1 MADPRTPSR
10 PASGRGIPTHL
21 VAILRRDLPLV
32 VLDAVIV
39 IGVYLA
45 LLVVRFD
52 GAVPSTYWR
61 GFRIFVVIV
70 LSVHLL
76 SNASFGLYG
85 QMWQHASV
93 QEARRL
99 LLAGAAAFTVIVI
112 AGVVGEGQVVPR
124 LVAIVGP
131 VLALLGFGVLRF
143 QSRLFAFHRSE
154 AKAAEHRNERVL
166 LYGTGEAGAAVLR
179 DIRRDP
185 GLGLR
190 VVGLIDDDPRRRGLS
205 LHGLVVLGG
214 GDDIPHLVETR
225 SATQVLLAI
234 PSADSDLIRRVAE
247 RCKEAGVRLRVL
259 PSVREFVGGK
269 VTARDIRDLS
279 IEDLL
284 GRQQV
289 ETDLAA
295 VRALLSGRRVLV
307 TGAGGSIG
315 SEIAR
320 QVADFE
326 PEQLLLV
333 DHDETL
339 LFEVAQALPTGVP
352 RRQVLLDIRDGERV
366 AETFASLAPDVVF
379 HAAANKHV
387 PILEQYPR
395 EAALTNVLGT
405 ANVVDAVTT
414 AHVPMLVFI
423 STDKA
428 IRPISVMGASKRI
441 AEEIV
446 RGFTGNG
453 TVACCVRF
461 GNVVGSRGSVIP
473 TFLRQIQRGGPVT
486 VTDPRMT
493 RYFMSIP
500 EAVQLVLQ
508 AAALSEGGE
517 IYTLDMGEPVNI
529 LDLAK
534 NVIRLS
540 GRVPEQDVPIVIT
553 GPRPGERLTEEVR
566 DPDEVLL
573 PSGHPA
579 ISVTRAPSADR
590 PALRHA
596 IGTLETLCREG
607 DDETV
612 AAYLLTEAQGPA
624 PALAAK
630 ADVMAGRTTT

>member
-1 MADPRTPSR
+1 M
-10 PASGRGIPTHL
+10 
-21 VAILRRDLPLV
+21 
-32 VLDAVIV
+32 
-39 IGVYLA
+39 
-45 LLVVRFD
+45 
-52 GAVPSTYWR
+52 
-61 GFRIFVVIV
+61 
-70 LSVHLL
+70 
-76 SNASFGLYG
+76 
-85 QMWQHASV
+85 
-93 QEARRL
+93 
-99 LLAGAAAFTVIVI
+99 
-112 AGVVGEGQVVPR
+112 
-124 LVAIVGP
+124 
-131 VLALLGFGVLRF
+131 
-143 QSRLFAFHRSE
+143 
-154 AKAAEHRNERVL
+154 
-166 LYGTGEAGAAVLR
+166 
-179 DIRRDP
+179 
-185 GLGLR
+185 
-190 VVGLIDDDPRRRGLS
+190 
-205 LHGLVVLGG
+205 
-214 GDDIPHLVETR
+214 
-225 SATQVLLAI
+225 
-234 PSADSDLIRRVAE
+234 
-247 RCKEAGVRLRVL
+247 RLRVL

-295 VRALLSGRRVLV
+295 VRALLGGRRVLV

-339 LFEVAQALPTGVP
+339 LFEVAQALPTGVS

-366 AETFASLAPDVVF
+366 AETFASLAPEVVF
-379 HAAANKHV
+379 HAAADKHV
-387 PILEQYPR
+387 PILEHYPR
-395 EAALTNVLGT
+395 EAAPRTCSARAT
-405 ANVVDAVTT
+405 SWTRSQRPRADARL
-414 AHVPMLVFI
+414 HLHRQG
-423 STDKA
+423 
-428 IRPISVMGASKRI
+428 RPPGERDGRLEADRRGDH
-441 AEEIV
+441 AG
-446 RGFTGNG
+446 GFTGNG

-566 DPDEVLL
+566 DPDELLL

-579 ISVTRAPSADR
+579 ISVTRAPVRRSSGPPPRD
-590 PALRHA
+590 RHA
-596 IGTLETLCREG
+596 R
-607 DDETV
+607 D
-612 AAYLLTEAQGPA
+612 
-624 PALAAK
+624 ALS
-630 ADVMAGRTTT
+630 RR

>member
-1 MADPRTPSR
+1 M
-10 PASGRGIPTHL
+10 
-21 VAILRRDLPLV
+21 
-32 VLDAVIV
+32 
-39 IGVYLA
+39 
-45 LLVVRFD
+45 
-52 GAVPSTYWR
+52 
-61 GFRIFVVIV
+61 
-70 LSVHLL
+70 
-76 SNASFGLYG
+76 
-85 QMWQHASV
+85 
-93 QEARRL
+93 
-99 LLAGAAAFTVIVI
+99 
-112 AGVVGEGQVVPR
+112 
-124 LVAIVGP
+124 
-131 VLALLGFGVLRF
+131 
-143 QSRLFAFHRSE
+143 
-154 AKAAEHRNERVL
+154 
-166 LYGTGEAGAAVLR
+166 LR

-352 RRQVLLDIRDGERV
+352 RRQILLDIRDGERV

-473 TFLRQIQRGGPVT
+473 TFLRQNPAGRAGDGDRPADDSILHEHPRGG
-486 VTDPRMT
+486 
-493 RYFMSIP
+493 
-500 EAVQLVLQ
+500 
-508 AAALSEGGE
+508 AARPAGGGALRGRRDLH
-517 IYTLDMGEPVNI
+517 LDMGEPVNI

-540 GRVPEQDVPIVIT
+540 GRVPEQDVPIVIIR
-553 GPRPGERLTEEVR
+553 PRPGERLTEEVR

-590 PALRHA
+590 AALRHA

-607 DDETV
+607 DDETL
-612 AAYLLTEAQGPA
+612 ASYLLTKAQGPA